1 MTVSIER
8 ALELELRARQQL
20 VFLINDDLE
29 GRSENLKELWEET
42 ISKDEQEV
50 VNVEL
55 KRIVKFLKS
64 SLRP

>member
-42 ISKDEQEV
+42 ISKAEQEV